1 MIDTSKVREL
11 THEEILKIYENTS
24 FSMHAKERMRE
35 RKATLGDIINS
46 PLAYINTDGSINIQ
60 NRIKPKEYFVF
71 GKINTGFILI
81 TYKEQSL
88 NGVSLRKK
96 YQLALKGYERKEN
109 TK

>member
-24 FSMHAKERMRE
+24 FSMHANERMRE

-88 NGVSLRKK
+88 NGISLRKK
-96 YQLALKGYERKEN
+96 YQLALKGYERKGE
-109 TK
+109 K